1 MKWRGSE
8 GQFTGVLRSCHN
20 VQQILRQASG
30 HYKRQSRVEVVRV
43 TIVYKRLQSLD
54 VQAIEAMFFEVSGL
68 KIQQAQSH

>member
-30 HYKRQSRVEVVRV
+30 HYKRQSRAEMARV
-43 TIVYKRLQSLD
+43 TIVYKRLNCLMYKQ
-54 VQAIEAMFFEVSGL
+54 L
-68 KIQQAQSH
+68 KLYFLKLLV

>member
-8 GQFTGVLRSCHN
+8 GQFAGVLRSCHN

-30 HYKRQSRVEVVRV
+30 HYKRQSRVEVARV

-54 VQAIEAMFFEVSGL
+54 VQAIEAMFFEVFDL

>member
-30 HYKRQSRVEVVRV
+30 HYKRQSRVEVARV
-43 TIVYKRLQSLD
+43 TIVYKRHQLLD
-54 VQAIEAMFFEVSGL
+54 VQAVDAMFFEDFYL
-68 KIQQAQSH
+68 KIQQT